1 MDDNSVPHYVDYHYL
16 KCIHQPAWC
25 MMFRY
30 GHFHGDS
37 AQDLLTLPQQLVGD
51 GVHVATIGVLTL
63 ASGCAELIM
72 GSHIL

>member
-1 MDDNSVPHYVDYHYL
+1 
-16 KCIHQPAWC
+16 

-63 ASGCAELIM
+63 ASGCAELIHVFFPGQFHDL
-72 GSHIL
+72 GSHIYNWLTDKNVVI